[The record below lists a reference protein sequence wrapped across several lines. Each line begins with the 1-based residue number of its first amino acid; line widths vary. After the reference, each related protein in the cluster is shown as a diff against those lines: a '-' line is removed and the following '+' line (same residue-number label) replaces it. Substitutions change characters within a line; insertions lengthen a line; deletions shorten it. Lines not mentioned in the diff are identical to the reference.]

1 MSNWRSNRWE
11 IGRVDYPDEDDVK
24 TKILAKEIPRRHRM
38 LIERW
43 GTLSVKDHLDAQA
56 LVADLLLYDRLV
68 FPVISGARERTRWR
82 GEN

>member
-1 MSNWRSNRWE
+1 
-11 IGRVDYPDEDDVK
+11 
-24 TKILAKEIPRRHRM
+24 M